1 VAETVKVTPTLELPT
16 ELSTELAARLR
27 RLAIGTEMQA
37 LEATLPG
44 NVVQRE
50 VETQEI
56 ARENVAAREFEEQ
69 LADGA
74 SLAFRLAMS
83 VLRNRADAE
92 DVAQDALLRAYR
104 GFAKLRERGAFR
116 GWLCRIT
123 WRLALDKQR
132 GTRRREKRETAST
145 FVPGTPERSVEQMAV
160 ANEFDRHLAKAMDE
174 LPEKLRQALVLAAI
188 QGHSTREVA
197 KMLNLPEG
205 TVKSRVHLA
214 RKQLTEKLQWLAKD
228 LKQS

>member
-1 VAETVKVTPTLELPT
+1 MSPPRRLDWPT
-16 ELSTELAARLR
+16 EPTPIEPTVETR
-27 RLAIGTEMQA
+27 RLATGTAMQA

-44 NVVQRE
+44 SRVQGKSDTSEATRTAD
-50 VETQEI
+50 V
-56 ARENVAAREFEEQ
+56 AREFEEQ

-74 SLAFRLAMS
+74 ALAFRLALS

-92 DVAQDALLRAYR
+92 DVAQEALLRAYR
-104 GFAKLRERGAFR
+104 GYSKLRERGAFR

-174 LPEKLRQALVLAAI
+174 LPEKLRQALILAAI

-197 KMLNLPEG
+197 EMLDLPEG

-214 RKQLTEKLQWLAKD
+214 RKQLTEKLQWLV
-228 LKQS
+228 

>member
-1 VAETVKVTPTLELPT
+1 VKVNPTLELPG
-16 ELSTELAARLR
+16 ELSARLR

-44 NVVQRE
+44 NVVQRD
-50 VETQEI
+50 VQRDGETTEI
-56 ARENVAAREFEEQ
+56 DRENAAAREFEEQ

-74 SLAFRLAMS
+74 SMAFRLAMS

-104 GFAKLRERGAFR
+104 GYAKLRERGAFR

-160 ANEFDRHLAKAMDE
+160 ANEFDRHLATAMDE

-197 KMLNLPEG
+197 EMLDLPEG

-228 LKQS
+228 LKQG

>member
-1 VAETVKVTPTLELPT
+1 
-16 ELSTELAARLR
+16 
-27 RLAIGTEMQA
+27 MQA

-44 NVVQRE
+44 SVVRGDGE
-50 VETQEI
+50 NTGT
-56 ARENVAAREFEEQ
+56 ARDTLAAREFEEQ

-132 GTRRREKRETAST
+132 GTRRREKREYAVSIS
-145 FVPGTPERSVEQMAV
+145 PEAPQRSVEQMAV

-174 LPEKLRQALVLAAI
+174 LPEKLRQALILAAI

-197 KMLNLPEG
+197 QMLDLPEG

-228 LKQS
+228 LKKG

>member
-1 VAETVKVTPTLELPT
+1 MASPRRFDLAT
-16 ELSTELAARLR
+16 EPSANAR
-27 RLAIGTEMQA
+27 RLASGTAMQA

-44 NVVQRE
+44 SRVQGNGE
-50 VETQEI
+50 STQA
-56 ARENVAAREFEEQ
+56 AREAGIAREFEEQ

-92 DVAQDALLRAYR
+92 DVAQEALLRAYR
-104 GFAKLRERGAFR
+104 GYSKLRERGAFR
-116 GWLCRIT
+116 GWLCRIA

-132 GTRRREKRETAST
+132 GTRRREKREAAEINTA
-145 FVPGTPERSVEQMAV
+145 PMRSVEQIA
-160 ANEFDRHLAKAMDE
+160 ATSEFEGHLGRAMDE

-188 QGHSTREVA
+188 EGYSTREVA
-197 KMLNLPEG
+197 DMLDLPEG

-214 RKQLTEKLQWLAKD
+214 RKQLAEKLQWLAKD
-228 LKQS
+228 LNKR

>member
-1 VAETVKVTPTLELPT
+1 MLELPT
-16 ELSTELAARLR
+16 ELSARLR

-44 NVVQRE
+44 NVVRRDVQRDGG
-50 VETQEI
+50 TNEI
-56 ARENVAAREFEEQ
+56 AGENVAAREFEEQ

-74 SLAFRLAMS
+74 SMAFRLAMS

-104 GFAKLRERGAFR
+104 GYAKLRERGAFR

-160 ANEFDRHLAKAMDE
+160 ASEFDRHLAKAMDE
-174 LPEKLRQALVLAAI
+174 LPEKLRQALMLAAI

-197 KMLNLPEG
+197 EMLDLPEG

-228 LKQS
+228 LKQG

>member
-1 VAETVKVTPTLELPT
+1 
-16 ELSTELAARLR
+16 
-27 RLAIGTEMQA
+27 MQA

-44 NVVQRE
+44 NVVRQDVQRDGGAN
-50 VETQEI
+50 EI
-56 ARENVAAREFEEQ
+56 ARENAAAREFEEQ

-74 SLAFRLAMS
+74 SMAFRLAMS

-197 KMLNLPEG
+197 DMLNLPEG

-228 LKQS
+228 LKQG

>member
-1 VAETVKVTPTLELPT
+1 
-16 ELSTELAARLR
+16 
-27 RLAIGTEMQA
+27 
-37 LEATLPG
+37 
-44 NVVQRE
+44 VQRDAG
-50 VETQEI
+50 TNEI
-56 ARENVAAREFEEQ
+56 ARENAAAREFEEQ

-74 SLAFRLAMS
+74 SMAFRLAMS

-145 FVPGTPERSVEQMAV
+145 FVAGTPERSVEQMAV
-160 ANEFDRHLAKAMDE
+160 ASEFDRHLAKAMDE

-197 KMLNLPEG
+197 EMLDLPEG

-228 LKQS
+228 LKQG

>member
-1 VAETVKVTPTLELPT
+1 
-16 ELSTELAARLR
+16 
-27 RLAIGTEMQA
+27 MQA
-37 LEATLPG
+37 YEATLPG
-44 NVVQRE
+44 SVVQRDG
-50 VETQEI
+50 EI
-56 ARENVAAREFEEQ
+56 TDSARDQTAAHEFEEQ

-104 GFAKLRERGAFR
+104 GFSKLRERGAFR

-132 GTRRREKRETAST
+132 GTRRREKREYA
-145 FVPGTPERSVEQMAV
+145 VAVLPEAPQRSVEQMAV
-160 ANEFDRHLAKAMDE
+160 ASEFDRHLAKAMDE
-174 LPEKLRQALVLAAI
+174 LPEKLRQALILAAI

-197 KMLNLPEG
+197 KMLDLPEG

-228 LKQS
+228 LKKG

>member
-1 VAETVKVTPTLELPT
+1 
-16 ELSTELAARLR
+16 
-27 RLAIGTEMQA
+27 MQL
-37 LEATLPG
+37 LEATFPG
-44 NVVQRE
+44 SVVQRDGGTTE
-50 VETQEI
+50 S
-56 ARENVAAREFEEQ
+56 ARENVAAREFEDQ
-69 LADGA
+69 LGDGA

-174 LPEKLRQALVLAAI
+174 LPEKLRQALILAAI

-228 LKQS
+228 LKQG

>member
-1 VAETVKVTPTLELPT
+1 MFAIEPT
-16 ELSTELAARLR
+16 ADARS
-27 RLAIGTEMQA
+27 LAIGTEMQA
-37 LEATLPG
+37 LEAILPG
-44 NVVQRE
+44 SRVRGE
-50 VETQEI
+50 SETTD
-56 ARENVAAREFEEQ
+56 AAREAVTRDFESQ

-92 DVAQDALLRAYR
+92 DVAQEALLRAYR
-104 GFAKLRERGAFR
+104 GFGRLRERGAFR
-116 GWLCRIT
+116 GWLCRIA

-132 GTRRREKRETAST
+132 GTRRREKRELAVEPG
-145 FVPGTPERSVEQMAV
+145 VPVRNAEQMA
-160 ANEFDRHLAKAMDE
+160 ATSEFERHLAAAMDE
-174 LPEKLRQALVLAAI
+174 LPDKLRQALVLAAI

-214 RKQLTEKLQWLAKD
+214 RKQLAEKLQWLAKD
-228 LKQS
+228 LKKS

>member
-1 VAETVKVTPTLELPT
+1 
-16 ELSTELAARLR
+16 
-27 RLAIGTEMQA
+27 MQA

-44 NVVQRE
+44 NVVQRD
-50 VETQEI
+50 VQRDGETNEI
-56 ARENVAAREFEEQ
+56 VLENAAAREFEEQ

-74 SLAFRLAMS
+74 SMAFRLAMS

-197 KMLNLPEG
+197 EMLDLPEG

-228 LKQS
+228 LKQG

>member
-1 VAETVKVTPTLELPT
+1 
-16 ELSTELAARLR
+16 
-27 RLAIGTEMQA
+27 MQA
-37 LEATLPG
+37 LEPTLPG
-44 NVVQRE
+44 NVVQRD
-50 VETQEI
+50 VQRDGETNQI
-56 ARENVAAREFEEQ
+56 VRENAAAREFEEQ

-74 SLAFRLAMS
+74 SMAFRLAMS

-197 KMLNLPEG
+197 EMLDLPEG

-228 LKQS
+228 LKQG

>member
-1 VAETVKVTPTLELPT
+1 VKVTPALELPR
-16 ELSTELAARLR
+16 ELSERLR

-44 NVVQRE
+44 NVVQRDG
-50 VETQEI
+50 ETKEI
-56 ARENVAAREFEEQ
+56 VRENAAAREFEEQ

-74 SLAFRLAMS
+74 SMAFRLAMS

-104 GFAKLRERGAFR
+104 GYAKLRERGAFR

-197 KMLNLPEG
+197 EMLDLPEG

-228 LKQS
+228 LKQG

>member
-1 VAETVKVTPTLELPT
+1 
-16 ELSTELAARLR
+16 
-27 RLAIGTEMQA
+27 MQA

-44 NVVQRE
+44 NVVQRD
-50 VETQEI
+50 VQRDGETNQI
-56 ARENVAAREFEEQ
+56 VRENAAAREFEDQ

-74 SLAFRLAMS
+74 SMAFRLAMS

-197 KMLNLPEG
+197 EMLDLPEG

-228 LKQS
+228 LKQG

>member
-1 VAETVKVTPTLELPT
+1 VKVTPTVEPAG
-16 ELSTELAARLR
+16 ELSERLR

-44 NVVQRE
+44 NVVQRDVQRDGE
-50 VETQEI
+50 KSEI
-56 ARENVAAREFEEQ
+56 VRENAAAREFEEQ

-74 SLAFRLAMS
+74 SMAFRLAMS

-132 GTRRREKRETAST
+132 GTRRQEKRETAST

-197 KMLNLPEG
+197 EMLDLPEG

-228 LKQS
+228 LKQG

>member
-1 VAETVKVTPTLELPT
+1 VKVNTTLELPG
-16 ELSTELAARLR
+16 ELSARLR

-44 NVVQRE
+44 NVVQRD
-50 VETQEI
+50 VQRDGETNEI
-56 ARENVAAREFEEQ
+56 VRENAAAREFEEQ

-74 SLAFRLAMS
+74 SMAFRLAMS

-197 KMLNLPEG
+197 EMLDLPEG

-228 LKQS
+228 LKQG

>member
-1 VAETVKVTPTLELPT
+1 
-16 ELSTELAARLR
+16 
-27 RLAIGTEMQA
+27 MQA

-44 NVVQRE
+44 NVVQRD
-50 VETQEI
+50 VQRDGETTEI
-56 ARENVAAREFEEQ
+56 VRENAAAREFEDQ

-74 SLAFRLAMS
+74 SMAFRLAMS

-197 KMLNLPEG
+197 EMLDLPEG

-228 LKQS
+228 LKQG

>member
-1 VAETVKVTPTLELPT
+1 MKVTSILEPAG
-16 ELSTELAARLR
+16 ELTARVR
-27 RLAIGTEMQA
+27 RLAIGTEMQV

-44 NVVQRE
+44 SVVQRDGGTTE
-50 VETQEI
+50 N
-56 ARENVAAREFEEQ
+56 ARENVAAREFEDQ

-174 LPEKLRQALVLAAI
+174 LPEKLRQALILAAI

-228 LKQS
+228 LKQG

>member
-1 VAETVKVTPTLELPT
+1 MKVPSTLELPG
-16 ELSTELAARLR
+16 ELSARLR

-44 NVVQRE
+44 NVVQRD
-50 VETQEI
+50 VQRDGETTEI
-56 ARENVAAREFEEQ
+56 VRENAAAREFEEQ

-74 SLAFRLAMS
+74 SMAFRLAMS

-197 KMLNLPEG
+197 EMLDLPEG

-228 LKQS
+228 LKQG

>member
-1 VAETVKVTPTLELPT
+1 
-16 ELSTELAARLR
+16 
-27 RLAIGTEMQA
+27 MQS

-44 NVVQRE
+44 NVVQRD
-50 VETQEI
+50 VQRDGETNEI
-56 ARENVAAREFEEQ
+56 VRENAAAREFEEQ

-160 ANEFDRHLAKAMDE
+160 ASEFDRHLAKAMDE

-197 KMLNLPEG
+197 EMLDLPEG

-228 LKQS
+228 LKQG

>member
-1 VAETVKVTPTLELPT
+1 VKLTPTLDLPT
-16 ELSTELAARLR
+16 ELSSELPARLR

-44 NVVQRE
+44 NVVQRDAGTN
-50 VETQEI
+50 ET
-56 ARENVAAREFEEQ
+56 ARENAAAREFEEQ

-74 SLAFRLAMS
+74 SMAFRLAMS

-145 FVPGTPERSVEQMAV
+145 FVQGTPERSVEQMAV

-174 LPEKLRQALVLAAI
+174 LPEKLRQALILAAI

-197 KMLNLPEG
+197 EMLDLPEG

-228 LKQS
+228 LKKG

>member
-1 VAETVKVTPTLELPT
+1 MQNVKVTPTLELPT
-16 ELSTELAARLR
+16 ELSARLR

-44 NVVQRE
+44 NVVQRDAG
-50 VETQEI
+50 TNEI
-56 ARENVAAREFEEQ
+56 ARENAAAREFEEQ

-74 SLAFRLAMS
+74 SMAFRLAMS

-160 ANEFDRHLAKAMDE
+160 ASEFDRHLAKAMDE

-197 KMLNLPEG
+197 EMLDLPEG

-228 LKQS
+228 LKQG

>member
-1 VAETVKVTPTLELPT
+1 
-16 ELSTELAARLR
+16 
-27 RLAIGTEMQA
+27 MQV

-44 NVVQRE
+44 SVVQRDGGITE
-50 VETQEI
+50 S
-56 ARENVAAREFEEQ
+56 ARENVAAREFEDQ

-174 LPEKLRQALVLAAI
+174 LPEKLRQALILAAI

-228 LKQS
+228 LKQG

>member
-1 VAETVKVTPTLELPT
+1 VKVTPTLELPG
-16 ELSTELAARLR
+16 ELSARLR

-44 NVVQRE
+44 NVVQRDVQRDGE
-50 VETQEI
+50 ATEI
-56 ARENVAAREFEEQ
+56 VRENAAAREFEEQ

-74 SLAFRLAMS
+74 SMAFRLAMS

-197 KMLNLPEG
+197 EMLDLPEG

-228 LKQS
+228 LKQG

>member
-1 VAETVKVTPTLELPT
+1 MEALDTILPT
-16 ELSTELAARLR
+16 RQVEGQS
-27 RLAIGTEMQA
+27 GTGDADRETIA
-37 LEATLPG
+37 LDFEA
-44 NVVQRE
+44 
-50 VETQEI
+50 
-56 ARENVAAREFEEQ
+56 Q

-83 VLRNRADAE
+83 VLRNHADAE
-92 DVAQDALLRAYR
+92 DVAQEALLRAYR
-104 GFAKLRERGAFR
+104 GYGRLRERGAFR
-116 GWLCRIT
+116 GWLCRIA

-132 GTRRREKRETAST
+132 GTRRREKRELA
-145 FVPGTPERSVEQMAV
+145 VDPAPPERSVEQMA
-160 ANEFDRHLAKAMDE
+160 ASNEFERRLAAAMDE

-197 KMLNLPEG
+197 EMLDLPEG

-228 LKQS
+228 LKKG